1 MEWFRE
7 NWFFILFLIFFVAIH
22 LFGHGGCGGHR
33 EDRGKDRDEEGK
45 GHHGEEKKG
54 RGGCH

>member
-33 EDRGKDRDEEGK
+33 RDDKEEDA
-45 GHHGEEKKG
+45 GHHGKDGSEKKG
-54 RGGCH
+54 GSGCH